1 MDRTADLTEVSGSLG
16 RTAAKVVSCGDLSFW
31 MDHTADPTE
40 VSGSLGCTA
49 AKVVSCGDLF
59 SWMDRSADLTGGV
72 GRSVIW
78 VLSFT
83 PFSKSGLQDRGSA
96 GLVFP
101 GRCWMT

>member
-16 RTAAKVVSCGDLSFW
+16 RTAAK
-31 MDHTADPTE
+31 A
-40 VSGSLGCTA
+40 
-49 AKVVSCGDLF
+49 VSCGDLF
-59 SWMDRSADLTGGV
+59 SWTDRSADPTGGV

-96 GLVFP
+96 GLVLP
-101 GRCWMT
+101 G